1 MKTHRNVL
9 TGKLW
14 AFVAAFFTVLLV
26 SCDDDDYNN
35 SPTQELDIQVRSTS
49 LGDVLTDAN
58 GRTLYFFTR
67 DADGNSACTGG
78 CLDSWPV
85 FTVDNPS
92 LANGLDAGSFGTI
105 TRNEGGTQLTY
116 KGWPLYYFSGDSE
129 AGQVNGENV
138 GGRWFVA
145 KPDYD
150 VMLAEQLVAGQET
163 RYLVDGAGNSL
174 YRFAN
179 DTDNQSNCTG
189 GCLDNWPIF
198 GASNPV
204 LPSVLNLTDFGT
216 IGSGASLQS
225 TFESRPLYYFANDND
240 RGDVNGHE
248 VGSVWFLED
257 IQ

>member
-1 MKTHRNVL
+1 MRLNIQVS

-14 AFVAAFFTVLLV
+14 AFVACLFAVIV
-26 SCDDDDYNN
+26 MSCDDDYNN
-35 SPTQELDIQVRSTS
+35 SPAEEIDIQVRSTS
-49 LGDVLTDAN
+49 LGNVLTDAN
-58 GRTLYFFTR
+58 GRTLYFFTK
-67 DADGNSACTGG
+67 DVDGGSACTDG

-85 FTVDNPS
+85 FSVESPS
-92 LANGLDAGSFGTI
+92 ILANLDVADFGTI
-105 TRNEGGTQLTY
+105 SRPEGGTQVTY

-129 AGQVNGENV
+129 VAEVNGENV

-150 VMLAEQLVAGQET
+150 IMLAEKTVGGQET
-163 RYLVDGAGNSL
+163 RYLVDNKGNSL

-189 GCLDNWPIF
+189 GCLNNWPVF
-198 GASNPV
+198 GATDPV

-216 IGSGASLQS
+216 IGSSSSLQS
-225 TFESRPLYYFANDND
+225 TFESRPLYYFANDSD

>member
-1 MKTHRNVL
+1 MRLNIKVS

-14 AFVAAFFTVLLV
+14 AFATVLFTVFFM
-26 SCDDDDYNN
+26 SCDDDYND
-35 SPTQELDIQVRSTS
+35 SPAQELDIQVRSTS
-49 LGDVLTDAN
+49 LGNVLTDAN

-67 DADGNSACTGG
+67 DTDGNSACTGG

-85 FTVDNPS
+85 FSVDTPS
-92 LANGLDAGSFGTI
+92 LGTGLDGGNFSTI
-105 TRNEGGTQLTY
+105 TRSEGGSQLTY

-129 AGQVNGENV
+129 QGDVNGENV

-150 VMLAEQLVAGQET
+150 IMLAEQIVAGQET
-163 RYLVDGAGNSL
+163 RYLVDGEGNSL

-179 DTDNQSNCTG
+179 DTENQSNCTG
-189 GCLDNWPIF
+189 GCLDNWPVF
-198 GASNPV
+198 GSQNPV

-216 IGSGASLQS
+216 IGNGASLQS
-225 TFESRPLYYFANDND
+225 TFESRPLYYFINDNV